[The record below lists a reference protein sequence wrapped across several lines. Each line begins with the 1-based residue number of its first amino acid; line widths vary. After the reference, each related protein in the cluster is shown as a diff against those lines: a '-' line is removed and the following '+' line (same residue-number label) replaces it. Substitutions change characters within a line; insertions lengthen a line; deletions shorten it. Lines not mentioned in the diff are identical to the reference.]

1 MKKKILITT
10 GGSGG
15 HVLPALTIYDHLKTE
30 YDMFISSDQRGL
42 KYFETEKYKPFIVD
56 TPKLKI
62 SIFFP
67 FIIFKVF
74 LLTIKSL
81 SILKKEKISILISTG
96 GYMSL
101 PLCLAAKI
109 LNIKIF
115 LLEPNMVIG
124 RANKFFL
131 NFCEKI
137 ICYSKN
143 IIGLPNKFENKLI
156 ISNPL
161 VRKKYYE
168 KNYIKNIDKIF
179 TVIIIGGSQGAQIF
193 DKIIH
198 ESIVKISKIISLK
211 IIHQTNKKNIDFFKN
226 FYSEN
231 KIENN
236 VFSFDQNLNILLN
249 ESDLCITRAGA
260 SSLAE
265 LSLLSI
271 PFIAIPLPTSKD
283 NHQFENANYYK
294 NKDCCWVI
302 DQTYFDKQKFED
314 LLSNILKNKDD
325 FFKKKKNLEN
335 LNYQNTWNNVN
346 QNLLKI
352 INENKIS

>member
-1 MKKKILITT
+1 MKKKILIST

-15 HVLPALTIYDHLKTE
+15 HVVPAITIHDHLKNE
-30 YDMFISSDQRGL
+30 YDIIISTDLRGL
-42 KYFETEKYKPFIVD
+42 KYIDNDTYKVCVVD
-56 TPKLKI
+56 TPKLNK
-62 SIFFP
+62 SILFP
-67 FIIFKVF
+67 FAIIKVF
-74 LLTIKSL
+74 FLTLRSLLL
-81 SILKKEKISILISTG
+81 LKREKIEILISTG

-115 LLEPNMVIG
+115 LLEPNMIIG
-124 RANKFFL
+124 RANRFFL

-137 ICYSKN
+137 ICHTNN
-143 IIGLPNKFENKLI
+143 ISNFPDKFQNKLEVSPPFI
-156 ISNPL
+156 
-161 VRKKYYE
+161 RKTYYE
-168 KNYIKNIDKIF
+168 INRQDDVDKIY
-179 TVIIIGGSQGAQIF
+179 TIIIIGGSQGAKVF

-198 ESIVKISKIISLK
+198 KSILKISKTGSLK
-211 IIHQTNKKNIDFFKN
+211 IIHQTNQKNINFLKN

-231 KIENN
+231 KIENII
-236 VFSFDQNLNILLN
+236 FSFEKNLNKLLIQA
-249 ESDLCITRAGA
+249 DLCITRAGA

-265 LSLLSI
+265 ISLLKI

-283 NHQFENANYYK
+283 NHQLKNAQYYK
-294 NKDCCWVI
+294 NRDCCWIV
-302 DQTYFDKQKFED
+302 DQINFDKEKFDD
-314 LLSNILKNKDD
+314 LLLNILRNKDD

-352 INENKIS
+352 INEN

>member
-56 TPKLKI
+56 TPKIKI

-67 FIIFKVF
+67 FVIFKVF
-74 LLTIKSL
+74 LLTLKSL

-101 PLCLAAKI
+101 PLCFAAK
-109 LNIKIF
+109 
-115 LLEPNMVIG
+115 LLGITIYLIEPNMVMG

-131 NFCEKI
+131 NFSKII

-143 IIGLPNKFENKLI
+143 IINFPKKFENKLRI
-156 ISNPL
+156 LKPL

-168 KNYIKNIDKIF
+168 ELKNIEEKRLF
-179 TVIIIGGSQGAQIF
+179 TITIIGGSQGAKIF
-193 DKIIH
+193 DNLVHQSLAKVSK
-198 ESIVKISKIISLK
+198 SINIKV
-211 IIHQTNKKNIDFFKN
+211 IHQTSKSNKN
-226 FYSEN
+226 F
-231 KIENN
+231 
-236 VFSFDQNLNILLN
+236 LLN
-249 ESDLCITRAGA
+249 FYKENRIEHQVFVFEKDLNKLLIKSDLCITRGGA

-265 LSLLSI
+265 LSLLKV
-271 PFIAIPLPTSKD
+271 PFISIPLPSAMD
-283 NHQFENANYYK
+283 NHQYENAKFYEAQNTCWIINQKDFEKQNFDDLLLNIIK
-294 NKDCCWVI
+294 NKEEYLV
-302 DQTYFDKQKFED
+302 
-314 LLSNILKNKDD
+314 
-325 FFKKKKNLEN
+325 KKKNLEN
-335 LNYQNTWNNVN
+335 LNYQNTWNSVN
-346 QNLLKI
+346 QNLLSI
-352 INENKIS
+352 LNEN

>member
-101 PLCLAAKI
+101 PLCFAAK
-109 LNIKIF
+109 LLGIKIY
-115 LLEPNMVIG
+115 LIEPNMVVG

-131 NFCEKI
+131 NFSKII

-143 IIGLPNKFENKLI
+143 IINFPKKFENKLRI
-156 ISNPL
+156 LKPL

-168 KNYIKNIDKIF
+168 ELTNIEEKRLF
-179 TVIIIGGSQGAQIF
+179 TITIIGGSQGAKIF
-193 DKIIH
+193 DNLLHQSLAKVSK
-198 ESIVKISKIISLK
+198 SINIKV
-211 IIHQTNKKNIDFFKN
+211 IHQTSESNKN
-226 FYSEN
+226 F
-231 KIENN
+231 
-236 VFSFDQNLNILLN
+236 L
-249 ESDLCITRAGA
+249 
-260 SSLAE
+260 
-265 LSLLSI
+265 
-271 PFIAIPLPTSKD
+271 
-283 NHQFENANYYK
+283 
-294 NKDCCWVI
+294 
-302 DQTYFDKQKFED
+302 
-314 LLSNILKNKDD
+314 
-325 FFKKKKNLEN
+325 
-335 LNYQNTWNNVN
+335 
-346 QNLLKI
+346 
-352 INENKIS
+352 INFY